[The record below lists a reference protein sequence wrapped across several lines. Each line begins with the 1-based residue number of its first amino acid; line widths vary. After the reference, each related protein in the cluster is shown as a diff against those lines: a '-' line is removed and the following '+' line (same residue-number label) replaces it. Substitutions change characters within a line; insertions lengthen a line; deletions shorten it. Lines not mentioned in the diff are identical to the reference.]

1 MYVLWKFQILFQ
13 GIYGVVA
20 FTQPRSWED
29 CLEFLW
35 RGCSSIGV
43 FFKFFWG
50 PAKQSLK
57 NRQHSDPKNYGL
69 NGFQQTIKE
78 KLATM
83 WMNDMPEAALEIV
96 RTHRL
101 QPAVELVKL
110 DSAITRPS
118 FQDHFFGG
126 ISNEVWTYWCVIQWK
141 AKNPPKLTSLFSVVS
156 EATNKLKKTCAQY
169 PPSRKSPRTTHG
181 LEQCASFSRTRWP
194 CIFIPKAWNE
204 HDLSALG
211 VDWFK
216 HKVQPFKK
224 NEQCQNGFYMG
235 D

>member
-1 MYVLWKFQILFQ
+1 MEASNFIPRYLWSGSFHPTKVLGGLPGIPMTWMLF
-13 GIYGVVA
+13 Y
-20 FTQPRSWED
+20 R
-29 CLEFLW
+29 C
-35 RGCSSIGV
+35 

-57 NRQHSDPKNYGL
+57 IRQHSDPKNYGL

-96 RTHRL
+96 RTHGL

-126 ISNEVWTYWCVIQWK
+126 ISNEV
-141 AKNPPKLTSLFSVVS
+141 
-156 EATNKLKKTCAQY
+156 
-169 PPSRKSPRTTHG
+169 
-181 LEQCASFSRTRWP
+181 
-194 CIFIPKAWNE
+194 
-204 HDLSALG
+204 
-211 VDWFK
+211 
-216 HKVQPFKK
+216 
-224 NEQCQNGFYMG
+224 
-235 D
+235 